1 MQDFTFLCV
10 LWSNQ
15 GTEIVKIYLSCLL
28 KCIQKINKISNV
40 IDVKML
46 SCSRAIERV
55 KCSILYGL
63 FMTNTYSRLETVH
76 KSIKKEMKYN
86 APMWLHTYIVYIVH
100 LTGAISY
107 ILYYIMKSMIAV
119 GIYNPHLHAPWRHRE
134 TAEYRST
141 NLIVPPFY
149 WQWWRY

>member
-10 LWSNQ
+10 LKNNQ

-63 FMTNTYSRLETVH
+63 FMTNTYSRLETVT
-76 KSIKKEMKYN
+76 K
-86 APMWLHTYIVYIVH
+86 V
-100 LTGAISY
+100 
-107 ILYYIMKSMIAV
+107 
-119 GIYNPHLHAPWRHRE
+119 
-134 TAEYRST
+134 
-141 NLIVPPFY
+141 
-149 WQWWRY
+149 